1 MDSKQSMSSA
11 DSEILA
17 RNGLFYKMPQ
27 SLSTSVDRTFKK
39 EFAQKQSYTP
49 NQTMVFDLNT
59 GSDYIDPKS
68 CMLSFN
74 LAVVATT
81 TPNAG
86 DVYDFGFGSGTAVNL
101 IREIRLISKN
111 GTEVD
116 RIQNANILAKILT
129 DYTYSEEGQKTLQMA
144 GYEPVG
150 GTSFAA
156 TNADRRYVIPMSLIS
171 GFFRPTVKG
180 MKIPSGLSSGM
191 RIEITLEAAARALHF
206 TTAGGTVVTYTVSDP
221 VIYMMSHS
229 LNDPTQAALMKNS
242 AETGLE
248 YTFPS
253 YFNTPE
259 SVGASATV
267 NIQVKKAVA
276 QATSVFAGLYDNA
289 DAQDEAEDS
298 FASIGGTALTNFQ
311 YRVGASY
318 YPQQVVQDTT
328 EAWYVSLSAFNKNR
342 DIQTFPANVDQDMYE
357 ATGNGAN
364 GLGKFVLATAL
375 ETDSLLNLSGVPL
388 NNSNVL
394 ELRATTSFGS
404 AHTYHLFLEYISVS
418 RTFINKSSIKI

>member
-27 SLSTSVDRTFKK
+27 SLSTSVNRTFKK

-81 TPNAG
+81 APHV
-86 DVYDFGFGSGTAVNL
+86 DDDYDFGQNSGTAANL

-111 GTEVD
+111 GTEID
-116 RIQNANILAKILT
+116 RIQNANVLAKILT
-129 DYTYSEEGQKTLQMA
+129 DYTFSEEGQKTLEMA
-144 GYEPVG
+144 GYLPVG
-150 GTSFAA
+150 GATFDA
-156 TNADRRYVIPMSLIS
+156 TNVDRRFVIPMSLIS

-191 RIEITLEAAARALHF
+191 RIEITLETAERAIRF
-206 TTAGGTVVTYTVSDP
+206 ETGGGTVVTYTVSDP

-267 NIQVKKAVA
+267 NIQVKKAVS
-276 QATSVFAGLYDNA
+276 QATSVFAGLYDNNS
-289 DAQDEAEDS
+289 AQVEAKDS
-298 FASIGGTALTNFQ
+298 FASVSGSLLTNFQ
-311 YRVGASY
+311 YRVGANY

-328 EAWYVSLSAFNKNR
+328 EAWYVSSGAFNKNR
-342 DIQTFPANVDQDMYE
+342 DIQTFPANVDQNQYN
-357 ATGNGAN
+357 TGGNLTPTSEGED
-364 GLGKFVLATAL
+364 GLGKFILATAL
-375 ETDSLLNLSGVPL
+375 ETDSLLNLSGVCPCRC
-388 NNSNVL
+388 V
-394 ELRATTSFGS
+394 
-404 AHTYHLFLEYISVS
+404 SVGKLIPTVMV
-418 RTFINKSSIKI
+418 R